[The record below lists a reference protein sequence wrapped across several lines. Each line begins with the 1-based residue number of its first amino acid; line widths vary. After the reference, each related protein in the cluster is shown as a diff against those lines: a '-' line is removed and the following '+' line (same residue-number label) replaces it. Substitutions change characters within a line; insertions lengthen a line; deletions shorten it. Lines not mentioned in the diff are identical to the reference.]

1 MWDAC
6 VRNGGLGLDEVVRTV
21 GALSRVRR
29 VRARERAP
37 DPPREIAGIRFAW
50 RGKCS
55 RARGAGTARR
65 DGGGNGGALGPSDV
79 APARARAV
87 CAGARRAHLGS
98 E

>member
-37 DPPREIAGIRFAW
+37 DPPR
-50 RGKCS
+50 
-55 RARGAGTARR
+55 
-65 DGGGNGGALGPSDV
+65 
-79 APARARAV
+79 
-87 CAGARRAHLGS
+87 
-98 E
+98 